1 MRQLELDMQA
11 FAGGI
16 EDQRAT
22 MRVGDLGAF
31 CPRWRTR
38 PDQSWPAYG
47 ITLGRE
53 CCATMRAAQQ
63 SGNLVNSERPA
74 KETWPADTLEFNRPE
89 KGSLFQRGADRGE
102 IGAELSADALN
113 GDDDRDGDAGG
124 DQTVFNGGCAPIFC
138 HQSLLKTL
146 QTYPPQNL

>member
-1 MRQLELDMQA
+1 
-11 FAGGI
+11 
-16 EDQRAT
+16 
-22 MRVGDLGAF
+22 
-31 CPRWRTR
+31 
-38 PDQSWPAYG
+38 
-47 ITLGRE
+47 
-53 CCATMRAAQQ
+53 MRAAQQ

-124 DQTVFNGGCAPIFC
+124 DQTVFNGGCSPFGDDELFHKSLPLFLRGVSVVWSPQPIIQC
-138 HQSLLKTL
+138 
-146 QTYPPQNL
+146 Y